1 MALPGWKRA
10 AMKRVTLPISKRAP
24 VRRQRPRVTTPIR
37 QLAGGFD
44 DTPARNQIETSRGF
58 LLESIAIEWVAI
70 VNGVGSGEWVD
81 AASRS
86 TNSWP
91 GANMCGNDHRALD
104 GIEIVPN
111 TLEGQKIDRPHRAAL
126 RCRHQALR
134 Y

>member
-1 MALPGWKRA
+1 VDTRGARA
-10 AMKRVTLPISKRAP
+10 HPRSIDGSAWLEARGDEARNAPDFEGCAP
-24 VRRQRPRVTTPIR
+24 VTRQRPRLTTQIR

-86 TNSWP
+86 TNSSADST
-91 GANMCGNDHRALD
+91 GHLVA
-104 GIEIVPN
+104 
-111 TLEGQKIDRPHRAAL
+111 IDEWDR
-126 RCRHQALR
+126 
-134 Y
+134 